1 MRKITY
7 FLSLCLLLLMG
18 STTALADDYTVK
30 KLKSI
35 GESELTSVDQI
46 QDGQTYVLLSTYN
59 NSYLKFDMATKKLV
73 GVPNLDVNDNNA
85 SLSVVT
91 FHKKKVEGDD
101 NVYYTL
107 EMPTGYYFP
116 KFINQD
122 GFSLVQTSDAL
133 FQIMAITDVWSDGSN
148 TETEGAVRGKHCFF
162 IKSKDS
168 DAGNAYLNWNSGR
181 VNAFG
186 YGAFGH
192 GRFALIPVTTEG
204 TVTNYE
210 VTFAL
215 KDGETTLSTSKKGK
229 WEGET
234 VDASDAS
241 GLSNYST
248 VLFDVTCITED
259 NVVSSTN
266 KNFTCTLTP
275 KADAPIKLSSASNR
289 KWYSLQTRKSV
300 YDAGQLVAD
309 GDAVKCHGAGFN
321 AADIASYEQFENG
334 LWCFEQSGGGV
345 KIFNKGKQQYL
356 KSPGPDTGDKAT
368 FDATGTVYYMGSES
382 DGTFNLNTGTVNS
395 YVGSHNESAEISNGN
410 HTGRYLSA
418 WKNAS
423 SHNDPGSTFTP
434 TPVDDAKILA
444 IGSAAFSKTTPERS
458 YTENGVLKKGC
469 YDAAAKASVRAAA
482 SFAEMEKRVNAA
494 AVNVSPEEGAYYLIR
509 NVNCGAYGT
518 ESEDKKKYL
527 TTTEITCDINGDVQ
541 ASVNGQSIDLGIKR
555 LEGTSAFVPRLWQ
568 FKKTAD
574 GKYNLLNVNTN
585 SYVNVVSMLTK
596 DNQDQK
602 DAYTIYTTDDAFSGA
617 DNVTN
622 DTTTM
627 FVMSSSKAT
636 GKKMLNAA
644 RGYGENEKSVDVW
657 DNSQKIDAGNY
668 WQFIK
673 VTEVPLTI
681 AANDYTTLCLPFNV
695 KLPENSAVKAYYASA
710 AAGEVLK
717 LTEITGIIPA
727 NEGVIL
733 QNTGAA
739 EAVINLAITTDE
751 ATAITDNK
759 LEGVTAKREGYT
771 ALKNYVL
778 AAKNGATG
786 FYKANF
792 TAVTANKAYLPVANV
807 QNAQGVMMAFSF
819 GNEVTGI
826 DNVNAAAP
834 AAKKYYDLQGRR
846 VLYPAKGI
854 FVTEDGQ
861 KVLFK

>member
-35 GESELTSVDQI
+35 GESELTSVDDI
-46 QDGQTYVLLSTYN
+46 QDGQTFVLLSTYN
-59 NSYLKFDMATKKLV
+59 NKYLKFDMATKMLV

-91 FHKKKVEGDD
+91 FHKKTVEDD
-101 NVYYTL
+101 ANVYYTL

-116 KFINQD
+116 VLNAN

-133 FQIMAITDVWSDGSN
+133 FQIMAPTDINPTASN
-148 TETEGAVRGKHCFF
+148 TETEGAAQGKHCFF

-168 DAGNAYLNWNSGR
+168 EAGNAYLSWNSGR

-186 YGAFGH
+186 FGAYGNA
-192 GRFALIPVTTEG
+192 RFALIPVTTEG

-215 KDGETTLSTSKKGK
+215 KEGENTLSTSTSRA
-229 WEGET
+229 WEGGT
-234 VDASDAS
+234 ADVSVIN
-241 GLSNYST
+241 NYST
-248 VLFDVTCITED
+248 ALFDLTRNYD
-259 NVVSSTN
+259 NPTVSSTN

-275 KADAPIKLSSASNR
+275 KADAPIELSSATSR
-289 KWYSLQTRKSV
+289 KWYSLQTRKTQ

-321 AADIASYEQFENG
+321 TTGIASYKQFENG
-334 LWCFEQSGGGV
+334 LWSFEQSGGGV

-356 KSPGPDTGDKAT
+356 KSTGNTEANQVT
-368 FDATGTVYYMGSES
+368 FDASGTVFYMGSVS
-382 DGTFNLNTGTVNS
+382 NGTFNLNTGNADS
-395 YVGSHNESAEISNGN
+395 YVGSHNGGTQE
-410 HTGRYLSA
+410 TGWKGKYLSVWTDA
-418 WKNAS
+418 KD
-423 SHNDPGSTFTP
+423 HNSYKDAGSTFTP
-434 TPVDDAKILA
+434 TSVDNAEILA
-444 IGSAAFSKTTPERS
+444 IGSAAFGKTTPERS
-458 YTENGVLKKGC
+458 YKENGVLKKGC
-469 YDAAAKASVRAAA
+469 YDDDAKASVRAATT
-482 SFAEMEKRVNAA
+482 FAEMETRVNAA
-494 AVNVSPEEGAYYLIR
+494 AANVSPEEGAYYLIR
-509 NVNCGAYGT
+509 NVNCGAYGSD
-518 ESEDKKKYL
+518 SEGKKKYL
-527 TTTEITCDINGDVQ
+527 TTAEITCDINGDVQ

-555 LEGTSAFVPRLWQ
+555 LDGTSAFVPRLWK
-568 FKKTAD
+568 FEKTAD
-574 GKYNLLNVNTN
+574 GKYNLLNANTN

-596 DNQDQK
+596 DNQSQK
-602 DAYTIYTTDDAFSGA
+602 DTYTIYTTDDAFSGA

-622 DTTTM
+622 DNTTM
-627 FVMSSSKAT
+627 FVISSSNAS
-636 GKKMLNAA
+636 GKTMLNAA

-657 DNSQKIDAGNY
+657 DNSEKIDAGNY

-695 KLPENSAVKAYYASA
+695 KLPENSTVKAYYASA
-710 AAGEVLK
+710 ATGEVLK
-717 LTEITGIIPA
+717 LEEITNGIIPA

-733 QNTGAA
+733 HNTSEA
-739 EAVINLAITTDE
+739 EAANINLTITTEE
-751 ATAITDNK
+751 ATLTGNK
-759 LEGVTAKREGYT
+759 LKGVTAKREGYA
-771 ALKNYVL
+771 ALNNYVL
-778 AAKNGATG
+778 AEKNGTTG
-786 FYKANF
+786 FYKAKF
-792 TAVTANKAYLPVANV
+792 TAIVANKAYLPVANV

-819 GNEVTGI
+819 GDEVTGI

>member
-35 GESELTSVDQI
+35 GESELTSVDDI
-46 QDGQTYVLLSTYN
+46 QDGQTFVLLSTYN
-59 NSYLKFDMATKKLV
+59 NKYLKFDMATKMLV

-91 FHKKKVEGDD
+91 FHKQTFEGDD

-116 KFINQD
+116 VLNAN

-133 FQIMAITDVWSDGSN
+133 FQIMAPSDIKSDASN
-148 TETEGAVRGKHCFF
+148 TENEGALLGKHCFF

-168 DAGNAYLNWNSGR
+168 EAGNAYLSWNSGR

-186 YGAFGH
+186 FGAYGNA
-192 GRFALIPVTTEG
+192 RFALIPVTTEG

-210 VTFAL
+210 VTFSL
-215 KDGETTLSTSKKGK
+215 KEGDNTLSTSTSRA

-234 VDASDAS
+234 ADVSAIN
-241 GLSNYST
+241 NYST
-248 VLFDVTCITED
+248 ALFDLTHSYENTT
-259 NVVSSTN
+259 VSSTN

-275 KADAPIKLSSASNR
+275 KADAPVVLSSADSR
-289 KWYSLQTRKSV
+289 KWYSLRTRKTQ

-321 AADIASYEQFENG
+321 TADIASYEQFENG
-334 LWCFEQSGGGV
+334 LWSFEQSGGGV
-345 KIFNKGKQQYL
+345 KIFNKGKRQYL
-356 KSPGPDTGDKAT
+356 KSTGGDTSNKAT

-382 DGTFNLNTGTVNS
+382 DGTFNLNLGTVNS
-395 YVGSHNESAEISNGN
+395 YVGSHYGGSEA
-410 HTGRYLSA
+410 TGWKGQYLSA
-418 WKNAS
+418 WTHANSYK
-423 SHNDPGSTFTP
+423 DPGSTFTP
-434 TPVDDAKILA
+434 TSVDIAEILA
-444 IGSAAFSKTTPERS
+444 IGSAAFRKTTPERS

-469 YDAAAKASVRAAA
+469 YDADTKELVSAATT
-482 SFAEMEKRVNAA
+482 FAEMEKRVNAA

-518 ESEDKKKYL
+518 ESEGKKKYL

-541 ASVNGQSIDLGIKR
+541 ASVNGDLGIKR

-568 FKKTAD
+568 FKKTTD
-574 GKYNLLNVNTN
+574 GKYNLLNANTN

-627 FVMSSSKAT
+627 FVISSSKAT
-636 GKKMLNAA
+636 GKTMLNAA

-657 DNSQKIDAGNY
+657 DNSEKIDAGNY

-695 KLPENSAVKAYYASA
+695 KLPEGSAVKAYYASA
-710 AAGEVLK
+710 AAGDVLK

-733 QNTGAA
+733 QNTDAA
-739 EAVINLAITTDE
+739 DANINLAITTE
-751 ATAITDNK
+751 GGTSFDNK
-759 LEGVTAKREGYT
+759 LKGVTAKREGYD
-771 ALKNYVL
+771 ALSNYVL
-778 AAKNGATG
+778 ADKNGTTG
-786 FYKANF
+786 FYKAKF
-792 TAVTANKAYLPVANV
+792 TAIVANKAYLPVANV

>member
-35 GESELTSVDQI
+35 GESELTSVNQI

-59 NSYLKFDMATKKLV
+59 NRYLKFDMATKMLI
-73 GVPNLDVNDNNA
+73 GVSNLDVNDNNA

-91 FHKKKVEGDD
+91 FHRKTVEGDN
-101 NVYYTL
+101 NVYYSL

-116 KFINQD
+116 VLNQY
-122 GFSLVQTSDAL
+122 GFSLVKKDDAL
-133 FQIMAITDVWSDGSN
+133 FQIMAITDVYSDGSN
-148 TETEGAVRGKHCFF
+148 TETEGAAKGKHCFF

-168 DAGNAYLNWNSGR
+168 EVGNAYLSWNSGR

-186 YGAFGH
+186 FGAYGNA
-192 GRFALIPVTTEG
+192 RFALIPVTTEG

-210 VTFAL
+210 VTFSL
-215 KDGETTLSTSKKGK
+215 KEGENTLSTSTSRA

-234 VDASDAS
+234 ADVSAIN
-241 GLSNYST
+241 NYST
-248 VLFDVTCITED
+248 ALFDLTHSYKNTT
-259 NVVSSTN
+259 VSSTN

-275 KADAPIKLSSASNR
+275 KADAPVVLSSADSR

-321 AADIASYEQFENG
+321 TAAIASYKQFENG
-334 LWCFEQSGGGV
+334 LWSFEQSGGGV

-395 YVGSHNESAEISNGN
+395 YVGSHNTSVEISNRKF
-410 HTGRYLSA
+410 TGQYLSA
-418 WKNAS
+418 WKDAS

-434 TPVDDAKILA
+434 TSVDDAKILA
-444 IGSAAFSKTTPERS
+444 IGSAAFGKTTPERS

-469 YDAAAKASVRAAA
+469 YDAAAKASVSAATT
-482 SFAEMEKRVNAA
+482 FAEMETSVNAA
-494 AVNVSPEEGAYYLIR
+494 AANVSPEEGAYYLIR

-541 ASVNGQSIDLGIKR
+541 ASVNGDLGIKR

-568 FKKTAD
+568 FKKAED
-574 GKYNLLNVNTN
+574 GKYNLLNANTN
-585 SYVNVVSMLTK
+585 SYVKVASMLTK

-602 DAYTIYTTDDAFSGA
+602 DAYTIYTTDDAFGGA
-617 DNVTN
+617 NNVKN
-622 DTTTM
+622 DSTTM
-627 FVMSSSKAT
+627 FVISSSKAT

-657 DNSQKIDAGNY
+657 DNSEKIDAGNY

-695 KLPENSAVKAYYASA
+695 KLPENSTVKAYYASA
-710 AAGEVLK
+710 AAGDVLK

-733 QNTGAA
+733 QNTDAA
-739 EAVINLAITTDE
+739 EAVINLTITTEE
-751 ATAITDNK
+751 ATTLTDNK

-771 ALKNYVL
+771 ALNNYVL
-778 AAKNGATG
+778 AEKNGTTG
-786 FYKANF
+786 FYKAKF
-792 TAVTANKAYLPVANV
+792 TAIVANKAYLPVANV

-819 GNEVTGI
+819 GDEVTGI
-826 DNVNAAAP
+826 DNVNAATP